1 VNDADVAPAGTVTLD
16 GVTVVEELSLSDTT
30 VPPLAAG
37 AVNVTVPVDD
47 VPPTTVAGFRLRLDS
62 DAPAGAG
69 STVITLKSVVPFSVA
84 LRVSDTVPEPGCVEI
99 AKFALVAPAGTI
111 TLAGTLA
118 DVGIWLPRS
127 TGTSTDWALW
137 SVTVPVDDW
146 PAVTRVGLT
155 VKPVRTA
162 GGGGEVDGFTVM
174 MSV

>member
-1 VNDADVAPAGTVTLD
+1 LLDTEDVVTVNDAEVAPPGTVTLD
-16 GVTVVEELSLSDTT
+16 GVTVVEELSPSDTT

-47 VPPTTVAGFRLRLDS
+47 VPPTTVAGFRLRPDS

-84 LRVSDTVPEPGCVEI
+84 LRLNDVVPEPGCVAIE
-99 AKFALVAPAGTI
+99 KFALVAPAGTI

-127 TGTSTDWALW
+127 TGTSTD
-137 SVTVPVDDW
+137 
-146 PAVTRVGLT
+146 
-155 VKPVRTA
+155 
-162 GGGGEVDGFTVM
+162 
-174 MSV
+174 